1 MNISLIEIPRSCF
14 LSSAYLTVLFGL
26 RISAVFSGLEISIPF
41 PIQARPVFELKD
53 CSYHLN
59 IGQDQLNI
67 ALTM

>member
-1 MNISLIEIPRSCF
+1 M
-14 LSSAYLTVLFGL
+14 
-26 RISAVFSGLEISIPF
+26 SIPF